1 MAEPHPPALLEM
13 KGIVKRFGTVE
24 VLHGVDFTLLQGEV
38 LALVGENGAGKS
50 TLMKILAGNYPPTGG
65 EICLNG
71 TRLDNE
77 DPTGR
82 MKQGIG
88 TIYQELNYYDDLTV
102 AENLF
107 VGRYTSRGRGIT
119 RRVDR
124 QEMNRAAVAI
134 LQQVK
139 LDVSPDTLCRHLSVA
154 QKQLLEIGKAVSRDA
169 RIVIMDEPTSALND
183 TEVANLF
190 DIIRTLKSKGVSV
203 IYISHKMDEIFV
215 ICDRIHVMR
224 DGHSVSVQP
233 TADTTRA
240 KVVADMVGRDIG
252 DVFVRKNRCPPGERL
267 LEAVNLSTRDGRVNH
282 ASFTIHRGEIV
293 SLYGMMGSGAGE
305 ILESVFGLRRLSGG
319 EIRYEDTPVKI
330 AAPEDAIS
338 LGIAFVPAERKRDGL
353 VLIHDIAHNLTLP
366 SLKAFSRGLYLDR
379 KKEQEIVDRGG
390 ESLAVKAESTRKIVN
405 QLSGG
410 NQQKIVIGKWLARAP
425 RLLIVHEP
433 TKGIDVGTKYEIYRL
448 LDEMCQAGKAVLMV
462 SSELPEVL
470 ALSDRVYIVR
480 GGSVTAALSQGEL
493 SQEVLMK
500 HAIGGMDNE
509 QKK

>member
-65 EICLNG
+65 EIYLNG
-71 TRLDNE
+71 TRLGNE

-107 VGRYTSRGRGIT
+107 VGRYPGRGRGVT

-124 QEMNRAAVAI
+124 QEMNRAAADI

-139 LDVSPDTLCRHLSVA
+139 LDVSPDIPCRHLSVA

-183 TEVANLF
+183 AEVANLF
-190 DIIRTLKSKGVSV
+190 DIIRTLKAQGVSV
-203 IYISHKMDEIFV
+203 IYISHKVDEIFV

-233 TADTTRA
+233 TAATTRA

-252 DVFVRKNRCPPGERL
+252 DVFVRKHRCPPGERL
-267 LEAVNLSTRDGRVNH
+267 LEAADLFTRDGQVNH
-282 ASFTIHRGEIV
+282 ASFTVHQGEIV
-293 SLYGMMGSGAGE
+293 SLYGLMGSGAGE
-305 ILESVFGLRRLSGG
+305 LLESVFGLRHLSGG
-319 EIRYEDTPVKI
+319 EIRYEDAPVKI
-330 AAPEDAIS
+330 NTPEDAIA

-366 SLKAFSRGLYLDR
+366 SLKAFSKVVYLDR
-379 KKEQEIVDRGG
+379 RKEQEIVDRGG

-410 NQQKIVIGKWLARAP
+410 NQQKIVIGKWLAKAP
-425 RLLIVHEP
+425 QLLIVHEP

-480 GGSVTAALSQGEL
+480 GGSVTATLTQDELSQGA
-493 SQEVLMK
+493 LMK